1 MDDLDDEHDE
11 GGAEEPGSRSRQRP
25 TRRALLEA
33 SALALAGA
41 TAGCP
46 GPLRTDG
53 PGSEPT
59 PTRTSTPTRTP
70 DGSPGPDATATGN
83 ETDAPPG
90 TGTETPNST
99 PTSAEPQLLYVAP
112 DGDDGNAGNRREP
125 LRGLSTALSRAGPG
139 TTVLLRG
146 GTYRPNRTLGAS
158 GLAGT
163 PEEPV
168 VVEADPAA
176 DERPVFDFANAD
188 VGGMRFSDCQW
199 LELSGFSVWNA
210 PSRGLF
216 VEGGSSDV
224 LVEDV
229 SVFASGGDPDASGV
243 GIFVLDSR
251 SITLRRISSQNNYDP
266 SSGGN
271 NADGIAVE
279 RSPGTL
285 VASCV
290 SRGNSDDGVD
300 LWQTTETTVR
310 QCWSYDNGYAPD
322 GTAAGDGD
330 GFKLGGGNGSGDNL
344 VRRCVAF
351 DNGVRGFDDN
361 GATRP
366 VTLYNNTAWRNAI
379 DFRLGCR
386 FDLAEPACP
395 AHRLRNNLSAGGDVQ
410 LSPLVDSAANSWE
423 RGFDDP
429 RFASTDREDEAFL
442 HLSADSPAID
452 AGVDVGLSYRGDAPD
467 LGAFEFVP
475 ASTPTP
481 RESRPVVASPP
492 GRQVLLGRGGP

>member
-1 MDDLDDEHDE
+1 
-11 GGAEEPGSRSRQRP
+11 
-25 TRRALLEA
+25 
-33 SALALAGA
+33 
-41 TAGCP
+41 
-46 GPLRTDG
+46 
-53 PGSEPT
+53 
-59 PTRTSTPTRTP
+59 
-70 DGSPGPDATATGN
+70 
-83 ETDAPPG
+83 
-90 TGTETPNST
+90 
-99 PTSAEPQLLYVAP
+99 VAP
-112 DGDDGNAGNRREP
+112 DGDDGNAGGRTDP
-125 LRGLSTALSRAGPG
+125 LRGLSAALERAVPG
-139 TTVLLRG
+139 TTVRLRG
-146 GTYRPNRTLGAS
+146 GTYRPNRTIGGRSLG
-158 GLAGT
+158 GT
-163 PEEPV
+163 PGEPV

-216 VEGGSSDV
+216 VERGSSDV

-243 GIFVLDSR
+243 GVFVFDSR
-251 SITLRRISSQNNYDP
+251 RVTLRRVTSQNNYDP

-271 NADGIAVE
+271 NADGIAIE

-285 VASCV
+285 VESCV
-290 SRGNSDDGVD
+290 SRGNSDDGID

-344 VRRCVAF
+344 VRRCLAF
-351 DNGVRGFDDN
+351 DNRVRGFDDN

-366 VTLYNNTAWRNAI
+366 VTLYNCTAWRNAV

-386 FDLAEPACP
+386 FDLEEPACP

-410 LSPLVDSAANSWE
+410 LSPFVDSAANSWE
-423 RGFDDP
+423 REIDDP
-429 RFASTDREDEAFL
+429 RFASTDREDEEFL
-442 HLSADSPAID
+442 HLSADSPAVD

-481 RESRPVVASPP
+481 RESRPVVSSSP